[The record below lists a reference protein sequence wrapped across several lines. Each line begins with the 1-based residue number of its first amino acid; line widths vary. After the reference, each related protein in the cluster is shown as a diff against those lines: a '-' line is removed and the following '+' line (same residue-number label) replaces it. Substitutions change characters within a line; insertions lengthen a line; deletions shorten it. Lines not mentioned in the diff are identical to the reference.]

1 MTHPCAMTRVAVLD
15 RHPAVRA
22 GLEATLRAH
31 AGFDSVGSAG
41 DARAALALLYRTDPD
56 VLVLDDLALAR
67 RAKIESPRVRVVL
80 YAANPSAELILAA
93 EVAGVDGVAD
103 KAAATFELLGILR
116 CVAAGAH
123 AVPEVG
129 PTQQS
134 RVAGRLDPR
143 DRPIFAM
150 RLAGTSPRDIADVV
164 GLGIAAL
171 NARIQAIVTQ
181 LVPMAAAQPA

>member
-1 MTHPCAMTRVAVLD
+1 MIRVAILD
-15 RHPAVRA
+15 RQPAVRA
-22 GLEATLRAH
+22 GLEATLRAQT
-31 AGFDSVGSAG
+31 GFTAVGSAA
-41 DARAALALLYRTDPD
+41 DARELLALLYRTDPD

-67 RAKIESPRVRVVL
+67 RAKSESPRVRVVL
-80 YAANPSAELILAA
+80 YAAHPSAELILAA

-103 KAAATFELLGILR
+103 KTAATFELLGILR

-129 PTQQS
+129 PQQQS
-134 RVAGRLDPR
+134 RAAGRLDPR

-150 RLAGTSPRDIADVV
+150 RLAGTSPRDIAEVV
-164 GLGIAAL
+164 GVGIAAL

-181 LVPMAAAQPA
+181 LVPAVAAQPA

>member
-1 MTHPCAMTRVAVLD
+1 MIRVAVLD
-15 RHPAVRA
+15 RQPAVRA
-22 GLEATLRAH
+22 GLEATLRAQP
-31 AGFDSVGSAG
+31 GFASVGSAG
-41 DARAALALLYRTDPD
+41 DARASCSRCSTAPTPTS
-56 VLVLDDLALAR
+56 LVLDDLALAR
-67 RAKIESPRVRVVL
+67 RVKIESPRVRVVL
-80 YAANPSAELILAA
+80 YAAEPSAELILAA

-103 KAAATFELLGILR
+103 KAAATFELLGVLR

-129 PTQQS
+129 PRQQS
-134 RVAGRLDPR
+134 RAAGRLDPR

-150 RLAGTSPRDIADVV
+150 RLAGTSPRDIAEVV

-181 LVPMAAAQPA
+181 LVPVAAAQPA